1 MSATGTSITL
11 TSIHCVNTSEAGH
24 DEVYVKYSID
34 GGREQRY
41 PASGYQS
48 MEDGD
53 SWSMSLPITFK
64 NSAVVSLFDSDTL
77 GDEFLG
83 SHTYYP
89 TDPQPEVVEVSN
101 TNGAEY
107 TLSTSPAN

>member
-48 MEDGD
+48 MEDGET
-53 SWSMSLPITFK
+53 WSMSLPITFK